1 MRNGGWGM
9 RNEVV
14 RDLMPRPSY
23 PIPYTDSDEGDVA
36 MSTTVSFELTDEQI
50 ARLEREAQRLGK
62 LPSDVAARLVEES
75 LREIEYPYIEFRNAA
90 GGREA
95 FLRGSRLQVWH
106 LRWHTNFNDDDIP
119 RIAAEFN
126 IMPEAVADAF
136 AYGRRYAD
144 EIEASL
150 AENRHI
156 ADNIEQYFPG
166 VRIVEIDA
174 TDS

>member
-1 MRNGGWGM
+1 
-9 RNEVV
+9 
-14 RDLMPRPSY
+14 
-23 PIPYTDSDEGDVA
+23 
-36 MSTTVSFELTDEQI
+36 MSTTVSLELSDEQI

-62 LPSDVAARLVEES
+62 SPSDVAARWVEET
-75 LREIEYPYIEFRNAA
+75 LREREYPYIEFRDT
-90 GGREA
+90 GMGREA
-95 FLRGSRLQVWH
+95 FLKGTRLQIWH
-106 LRWHTNFNDDDIP
+106 LRWQTSFDDDDIP
-119 RIAAEFN
+119 RIAAEFHVT
-126 IMPEAVADAF
+126 PEAVAEAF
-136 AYGRRYAD
+136 AYGRRFAD